1 LNVQSIKIALT
12 NDKRMRL
19 DPRKAS
25 GPDDINHRM
34 LIATKNTFCRP
45 LCKLFN
51 LSLRKKCFPSFWK
64 LANVIAVF
72 KKSDKSIAS
81 NYRPIS
87 LLSCISKI
95 FERTS
100 FKYGF
105 NHISRYTYIHK
116 LQSGFLS
123 GYSTTHQL
131 VEIYHCI
138 MTAFENQTPLTLTF
152 CDVRHL
158 IVSGLEV

>member
-1 LNVQSIKIALT
+1 MNVQSIKIALT
-12 NDKRMRL
+12 NDKRMCL

-25 GPDDINHRM
+25 GPDDISHRM

-87 LLSCISKI
+87 LFSCISKLLKELPLNMVLI
-95 FERTS
+95 ISVAIRIYINFS
-100 FKYGF
+100 LAFSLDIPL
-105 NHISRYTYIHK
+105 HI
-116 LQSGFLS
+116 
-123 GYSTTHQL
+123 
-131 VEIYHCI
+131 
-138 MTAFENQTPLTLTF
+138 N
-152 CDVRHL
+152 
-158 IVSGLEV
+158 